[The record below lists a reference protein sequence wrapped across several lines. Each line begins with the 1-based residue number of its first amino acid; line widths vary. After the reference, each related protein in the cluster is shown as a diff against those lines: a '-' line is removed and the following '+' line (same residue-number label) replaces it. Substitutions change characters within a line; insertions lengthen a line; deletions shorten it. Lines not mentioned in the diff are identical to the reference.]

1 MKLFNYLDRY
11 MADDLFRVIITNY
24 YVDIVNYDEIIDFS
38 SKEVS
43 VKYDRG
49 VVVVKGDDLVVSK
62 MMDDEVIIKG
72 NVKSVNI

>member
-11 MADDLFRVIITNY
+11 MVDDLFRVVITNGC
-24 YVDIVNYDEIIDFS
+24 VDIVNYDEIIDFS

-62 MMDDEVIIKG
+62 MMDDEVLIKG

>member
-11 MADDLFRVIITNY
+11 ISDDLFRVIITNY

-62 MMDDEVIIKG
+62 MMDDEVLIKG